1 MARFRA
7 IAVMTNTPTTA
18 TWIAAGLIGIALF
31 IAAMF
36 LLFSAR

>member
-1 MARFRA
+1 MTRRDRA
-7 IAVMTNTPTTA
+7 ELA

-31 IAAMF
+31 LASLI